1 MQFSP
6 APAGFDVFLE
16 NRMKKL
22 ALFVFTL
29 GMAASA
35 AAAPEVYVLDNDHTF
50 PRFEY
55 NHLGFSTQVSR
66 FDKTTGKI
74 VFDKQAKTGSVDVTI
89 DMKSVNTGSTLF
101 NEHIQGAEFLD
112 TAKFPTAT
120 FKSTRVHFDGD
131 KPSRI
136 DGNLTLKGITK
147 PVTLTVTSF
156 QSAMHPLAKKE
167 AIGANATTKLKRSD
181 FKADKYAPYVSD
193 ELTLTIA
200 MEALKQ

>member
-1 MQFSP
+1 
-6 APAGFDVFLE
+6 
-16 NRMKKL
+16 MKKL
-22 ALFVFTL
+22 AFFAF
-29 GMAASA
+29 AAALSGSA
-35 AAAPEVYVLDNDHTF
+35 AAAPEVYVIDTEHTF

-55 NHLGFSTQVSR
+55 NHLGYSTQLSR
-66 FDKTTGKI
+66 FDKTTGRI

-89 DMKSVNTGSTLF
+89 DMKSVNTGSALF
-101 NEHIQGAEFLD
+101 NEHIQAAEFLD
-112 TAKFPTAT
+112 TAAFPTAT
-120 FKSTRVHFDGD
+120 FRSTRVHFEGD
-131 KPSRI
+131 RPARI

-156 QSAMHPLAKKE
+156 QNSMHPLAKKD
-167 AIGANATTKLKRSD
+167 AIGANATTKIKRSD

>member
-1 MQFSP
+1 
-6 APAGFDVFLE
+6 
-16 NRMKKL
+16 MKKL
-22 ALFVFTL
+22 AVLVFATAL
-29 GMAASA
+29 STAA
-35 AAAPEVYVLDNDHTF
+35 AAAPEVYVLDADHTF

-55 NHLGFSTQVSR
+55 NHLGYSTQLSR

-74 VFDKQAKTGSVDVTI
+74 IFDKQAKAGSVDVTI
-89 DMKSVNTGSTLF
+89 DMKSVNTGSALF
-101 NEHIQGAEFLD
+101 NEHIQGDEFLD
-112 TAKFPTAT
+112 TARFPTAT

-167 AIGANATTKLKRSD
+167 AIGANATTKIKRSD